1 MQFTLL
7 QARILGVLVEKQ
19 HTVPDTYPL
28 SLNAL
33 VTGCNQKNGRDPVMD
48 ASEAEVR
55 AALDFL
61 RQQVLV
67 IESSGARVTRYSH
80 NLGRVL
86 KIPSQAEAL
95 LATLML
101 RGPQTAS
108 ELRINSERLH
118 RFADTGSAE
127 VFLEEL
133 ATRPAQQGGALVVK
147 LPRRPG
153 EREAR
158 WAHLLCGEPAIAEPP
173 VATEGGAAREQADVA
188 GEIVQLRAEVAA
200 LRAEVAALRARVDA
214 GGGG

>member
-1 MQFTLL
+1 MRLTPV
-7 QARILGVLVEKQ
+7 QARVVAVLVEKQ
-19 HTVPDTYPL
+19 HTVPDAYPL

-33 VTGCNQKNGRDPVMD
+33 VTGCNQKNARDPIMEL
-48 ASEAEVR
+48 SEAQAR
-55 AALDFL
+55 DALDEL
-61 RQQVLV
+61 RSKLFI
-67 IESSGARVTRYSH
+67 IESSGARVSRYAH

-95 LATLML
+95 LATLIL

-133 ATRPAQQGGALVVK
+133 ATRPEEQGGALVVK

-158 WAHLLCGEPAIAEPP
+158 WAQLLCGEPPVPVANAVVAAAEPLQRDLAAE
-173 VATEGGAAREQADVA
+173 VA
-188 GEIVQLRAEVAA
+188 QLRREVDALRSDVAA
-200 LRAEVAALRARVDA
+200 LRAQLDA
-214 GGGG
+214 SR

>member
-1 MQFTLL
+1 MRLTPV
-7 QARILGVLVEKQ
+7 QARVVAVLVEKQ

-33 VTGCNQKNGRDPVMD
+33 VTGCNQKNARDPIMEL
-48 ASEAEVR
+48 SEAQARDAIDE
-55 AALDFL
+55 L
-61 RQQVLV
+61 RRKLFV

-95 LATLML
+95 LATLIL

-133 ATRPAQQGGALVVK
+133 ATRPDEHGGALVVK

-158 WAHLLCGEPAIAEPP
+158 WAHLLCGEPPAAAPNAISA
-173 VATEGGAAREQADVA
+173 ATEQPDPGLAAEVA
-188 GEIVQLRAEVAA
+188 QLRGEVEALRSEVAA
-200 LRAEVAALRARVDA
+200 LRAHLDA
-214 GGGG
+214 SR

>member
-1 MQFTLL
+1 MRLTPV
-7 QARILGVLVEKQ
+7 QARVVAVLVEKQ
-19 HTVPDTYPL
+19 HTVPDAYPL

-33 VTGCNQKNGRDPVMD
+33 VTGCNQKNAREPIMEL
-48 ASEAEVR
+48 SEAEVR
-55 AALDFL
+55 DALDAL
-61 RQQVLV
+61 RSQLFV
-67 IESSGARVTRYSH
+67 IESSGARVTRYAH

-95 LATLML
+95 LATLIL

-133 ATRPAQQGGALVVK
+133 ATRPDEQGSALVVK

-158 WAHLLCGEPAIAEPP
+158 WAHLLCGEPAAAVP
-173 VATEGGAAREQADVA
+173 VAAPAVTPPPPGLAAEVA
-188 GEIVQLRAEVAA
+188 QLRSEVEALRNEVAA
-200 LRAEVAALRARVDA
+200 LRAQVDA
-214 GGGG
+214 DR

>member
-1 MQFTLL
+1 MRLTPV
-7 QARILGVLVEKQ
+7 QARVVAVLVEKQ
-19 HTVPDTYPL
+19 HTVPDAYPL

-33 VTGCNQKNGRDPVMD
+33 VTGCNQKNARDPIMEL
-48 ASEAEVR
+48 SEAEAR
-55 AALDFL
+55 DALDEL
-61 RQQVLV
+61 RRKLFV

-95 LATLML
+95 LATLIL

-133 ATRPAQQGGALVVK
+133 ATRPDEQGGALVVK

-158 WAHLLCGEPAIAEPP
+158 WAHLLCGEPPP
-173 VATEGGAAREQADVA
+173 VVPGAVAAATEQPEPGLAAEVA
-188 GEIVQLRAEVAA
+188 QLRSEVEALRSEVAA
-200 LRAEVAALRARVDA
+200 LRAQFDA
-214 GGGG
+214 SR

>member
-1 MQFTLL
+1 
-7 QARILGVLVEKQ
+7 
-19 HTVPDTYPL
+19 
-28 SLNAL
+28 
-33 VTGCNQKNGRDPVMD
+33 
-48 ASEAEVR
+48 
-55 AALDFL
+55 
-61 RQQVLV
+61 
-67 IESSGARVTRYSH
+67 VTRYSH

-95 LATLML
+95 LATLIL

-133 ATRPAQQGGALVVK
+133 ATRPDEQGGALVVK

-158 WAHLLCGEPAIAEPP
+158 WAHLLCGEPPP
-173 VATEGGAAREQADVA
+173 AVPGAVAAATEQPEPGLAAEVA
-188 GEIVQLRAEVAA
+188 QLRSEVEALRSEVAA
-200 LRAEVAALRARVDA
+200 LRAQFDA
-214 GGGG
+214 GR